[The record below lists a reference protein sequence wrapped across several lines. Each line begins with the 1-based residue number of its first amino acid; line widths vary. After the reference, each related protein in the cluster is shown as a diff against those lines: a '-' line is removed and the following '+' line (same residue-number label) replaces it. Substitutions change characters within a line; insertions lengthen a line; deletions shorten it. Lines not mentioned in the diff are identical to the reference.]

1 MSSTKEDGPEYAP
14 RSARSERHSALGG
27 APTDL
32 YYFRW
37 QLDERRKTPHASEI
51 ASVFDNLHTREN
63 LERRQ
68 QALALSAKMSDAW
81 IAFARTGD
89 PNTDDLPAWHPYN
102 VDRRSTMVFDL
113 ESRLVDDPIRR
124 QRDILDP
131 ILAL

>member
-1 MSSTKEDGPEYAP
+1 MILGMKDAERRST
-14 RSARSERHSALGG
+14 LGG
-27 APTDL
+27 APTYL

-37 QLDERRKTPHASEI
+37 ELDERRMTPHASEI
-51 ASVFDNLHTREN
+51 AFVFDNLHTREN
-63 LERRQ
+63 LERKQ
-68 QALALSAKMSDAW
+68 QARALSAKMSDAW

-89 PNTDDLPAWHPYN
+89 PNIEDLPTWRPY
-102 VDRRSTMVFDL
+102 DIETRATMVFDL